1 MELKRFGDSVELAKE
16 NTNNDDM
23 PKMDTSVS
31 QKTIDALKLIDEN
44 IRNAEQK
51 SGSVLVGNQFFR

>member
-1 MELKRFGDSVELAKE
+1 MELKRFGDSSESTKE
-16 NTNNDDM
+16 KADKEDM

-31 QKTIDALKLIDEN
+31 QKTIDALRLIDEN

-51 SGSVLVGNQFFR
+51 SGSVLVG